1 MERLLNMATFA
12 QVVESRGFSAAAER
26 LQVSRAVVS
35 KRIAA
40 LERDL
45 GVTLLHRTTRRQSL
59 TEAGEALYAHSRR
72 VLDEVAT
79 AEERVH
85 ELSSAPRGILRVTA
99 PHSYGSRILG
109 PRVAQFLL
117 RYPHIRMEL
126 QLNDEVTDLAAASVD
141 IAVRLTAQPA
151 EGLVARRLEEIPYV
165 VCAAP
170 AYLQRH
176 GTPQKPEDL
185 LAHNCIYYAGD
196 QVHRPWRFTR
206 KGHETVVEISGSLMA
221 NSVAVLRDAAIAGLG
236 VATLSRY
243 QVEQELAAGTLCEV
257 LQDYRLPLRSVF
269 LVTLPD
275 RLLPTKTRVFIDFL
289 MQARVA

>member
-45 GVTLLHRTTRRQSL
+45 GVTLMHRTTRRQSL

-85 ELSSAPRGILRVTA
+85 EFARAPRGILRVTA

-117 RYPHIRMEL
+117 RYPHIRIEL
-126 QLNDEVTDLAAASVD
+126 LLNDEVTDLAAASVD

-151 EGLVARRLEEIPYV
+151 EGLVARKLEEIPYV

-170 AYLQRH
+170 AYLERH

-196 QVHRPWRFTR
+196 QVHRPWRFAR
-206 KGHETVVEISGSLMA
+206 KGRETAVEISGSLMV
-221 NSVAVLRDAAIAGLG
+221 NSVTVLRDAAVAGLG
-236 VATLSRY
+236 VAALSHY
-243 QVEQELAAGTLCEV
+243 QIEQELAAGTLCEV

-289 MQARVA
+289 MQARTG

>member
-12 QVVESRGFSAAAER
+12 QVVESQGFSAAAER

-99 PHSYGSRILG
+99 PKSYGSRVLG
-109 PRVAQFLL
+109 PRIAQFLMQF
-117 RYPHIRMEL
+117 PQIRMDL
-126 QLNDEVTDLAAASVD
+126 QLSDELTDLAARSVD
-141 IAVRLTAQPA
+141 LAVRLTAKPA
-151 EGLVARRLEEIPYV
+151 EGLVARRLEEIPAV
-165 VCAAP
+165 LCAAP
-170 AYLQRH
+170 AYVEKH
-176 GTPQKPEDL
+176 GAPARPEDL
-185 LAHNCIYYAGD
+185 LAHNCLYYAGD
-196 QVHRPWRFTR
+196 LVQRPWRLSR
-206 KGHETVVEISGSLMA
+206 EGRETAVDISGSLWA

-236 VATLSRY
+236 VVAISRY
-243 QVEQELAAGTLCEV
+243 HIEEDLAAGALVELLPEYT
-257 LQDYRLPLRSVF
+257 LPLRNVY

-289 MQARVA
+289 TQAIRH